1 MNLINYHKMKFLRL
15 AFYVL
20 IAQLVLSGCAG
31 EGVEETS
38 SSSSSEINF
47 DAYVGRNASTR
58 SSITDIDFLKK
69 DLHDA
74 YNAGFGVFARYKHDD
89 GKTITPLMDTEHVY
103 WKEWKGNHKD
113 WGYEHIRFWPSNGK
127 VDFYA
132 FAPYSEQV
140 KMGGLPDS
148 LVNQADSNS
157 PYTYIDF
164 PSNWSPIDLIW
175 SKQKDQ
181 TAPTSPDSKVT
192 FQFKH
197 ALARLSFDIT
207 APNLEDGTVI
217 KVQRVRL
224 YGVSD
229 FKGVFV
235 MEGYLNL
242 NTGDWILADNG
253 VKWHYTW
260 TPEGK
265 KADIPNNDNAKKD
278 SIVYK
283 LSAPPQLPN
292 LENKVTNDGD
302 SYIFIIPQTKTEPF
316 HLAITYTVQ
325 QGDFKETVTVKKNL
339 LEVLDKSGAPN
350 PSFEFK
356 EGKAYV
362 FHLKLSLD
370 PVNFSITNTVDDWG
384 KDDQ

>member
-1 MNLINYHKMKFLRL
+1 MNLNYHKMKFLRL

-58 SSITDIDFLKK
+58 SSITDIKFLQGSVW
-69 DLHDA
+69 
-74 YNAGFGVFARYKHDD
+74 NAGFGVFARYNHID
-89 GKTITPLMDTEHVY
+89 GTISSLMDTEHVT
-103 WKEWKGNHKD
+103 WRENH
-113 WGYEHIRFWPSNGK
+113 WGYDHIRFWPSSGT

-132 FAPYSEQV
+132 FAPYSPYVE
-140 KMGGLPDS
+140 MGSLPTGLAQKD
-148 LVNQADSNS
+148 DIS
-157 PYTYIDF
+157 PYTYIRF
-164 PSNWSPIDLIW
+164 PSNDSPIDLVW
-175 SKQKDQ
+175 AKQLGQ
-181 TAPTSPDSKVT
+181 TAPTSPGSKVT
-192 FQFKH
+192 FQFHH

-207 APNLEDGTVI
+207 APKLEDGTVI

-235 MEGYLNL
+235 MQGYLNL
-242 NTGDWILADNG
+242 NKGNWILADNG
-253 VKWHYTW
+253 VKWHYSW

-265 KADIPNNDNAKKD
+265 KADIPDNDKKD

-283 LSAPPQLPN
+283 LSYPPELPN
-292 LENKVTNDGD
+292 LKNKVTNDDD
-302 SYIFIIPQTKTEPF
+302 SYIFIIPQTKTEAF
-316 HLAITYTVQ
+316 HLAITYTVE

-339 LEVLDKSGAPN
+339 LDVLDKSGAPN
-350 PSFEFK
+350 PSFTFK

-370 PVNFSITNTVDDWG
+370 PIDFKVTTDVVNWGPGDD
-384 KDDQ
+384 KTIPL

>member
-1 MNLINYHKMKFLRL
+1 MKFLRL

-31 EGVEETS
+31 EAVEETS
-38 SSSSSEINF
+38 SSSASEINF

-58 SSITDIDFLKK
+58 SSITDIKFLQGSVW
-69 DLHDA
+69 
-74 YNAGFGVFARYKHDD
+74 NAGFGVFARYNHID
-89 GKTITPLMDTEHVY
+89 GTISSLMDTEHVTRR
-103 WKEWKGNHKD
+103 GDH
-113 WGYEHIRFWPSNGK
+113 WGYDHIRFWPSSGK

-132 FAPYSEQV
+132 FAPYSPQV
-140 KMGGLPDS
+140 RMDKLPDY
-148 LVNQADSNS
+148 LADKADSNS
-157 PYTYIDF
+157 PNTYIDF
-164 PSNWSPIDLIW
+164 PSNMSPVDLIW
-175 SKQKDQ
+175 ANQPDQ
-181 TAPTSPDSKVT
+181 TAPKSPNSKVT

-283 LSAPPQLPN
+283 LSYPPELPN
-292 LENKVTNDGD
+292 LKNKVTNDDD
-302 SYIFIIPQTKTEPF
+302 SYIFIIPQTKTEAF

-325 QGDFKETVTVKKNL
+325 QGKFEETVTVKKNL
-339 LEVLDKSGAPN
+339 LDVLCKPGDPN
-350 PSFEFK
+350 RSFTFEK
-356 EGKAYV
+356 GKAYV
-362 FHLKLSLD
+362 FHLILSLD
-370 PVNFSITNTVDDWG
+370 PVDFSVTVDG
-384 KDDQ
+384 KKRDEVTGEITI